1 MSEVPLLTPLNYIHS
16 SQQTAPS
23 SKSTT
28 APSHAQ
34 KKTTHTLPVSK
45 ALPKTDILKHTY
57 FSFSMEETLKYE
69 YICVSMM
76 ILTLQHSSFFMYVS
90 FLIKY
95 EASHTQKNNFQRKSM
110 GNSMALSLVH
120 FKK

>member
-69 YICVSMM
+69 YVCKHDDPDITASLILHACV
-76 ILTLQHSSFFMYVS
+76 IFNKV
-90 FLIKY
+90 
-95 EASHTQKNNFQRKSM
+95 
-110 GNSMALSLVH
+110 
-120 FKK
+120 